1 MKKQIL
7 SEEFRRMQK
16 LAGIIV
22 ENKNIEEVSLS
33 SDEQKIFDDIVGTL
47 NEGMFSDVLNKV
59 KNYAKKGLITVAIV
73 ASLLGGGMLTLDQ
86 KQDVVDAVKTEMPAY
101 EKNPELKHISDAYS
115 VYLNY
120 ENNKEKID
128 SLAQKDEDVQQLV
141 YTLKNT
147 DLSKEGTD
155 AAIMIGQNNQDA
167 IKKIDSLVFNR

>member
-22 ENKNIEEVSLS
+22 ENENIKEISLS
-33 SDEQKIFDDIVGTL
+33 PDEQKILDDIIGTL
-47 NEGMFSDVLNKV
+47 NEGMFSDMLNKV

-73 ASLLGGGMLTLDQ
+73 ASLLGGSMLTLDQ
-86 KQDVVDAVKTEMPAY
+86 KQGVVDAVKTEMPAY
-101 EKNPELKHISDAYS
+101 EKNPELKYMSDAYS
-115 VYLNY
+115 VYSNY
-120 ENNKEKID
+120 KYNKEKID

-147 DLSKEGTD
+147 DLSKEGKD

-167 IKKIDSLVFNR
+167 IKKIDSLVFNK

>member
-1 MKKQIL
+1 
-7 SEEFRRMQK
+7 
-16 LAGIIV
+16 
-22 ENKNIEEVSLS
+22 
-33 SDEQKIFDDIVGTL
+33 
-47 NEGMFSDVLNKV
+47 
-59 KNYAKKGLITVAIV
+59 
-73 ASLLGGGMLTLDQ
+73 
-86 KQDVVDAVKTEMPAY
+86 MPAY